1 MVRVHVRARGSL
13 VVSCAV
19 AAGLAVVGG
28 APATGSAPAQPPPA
42 ADRDSGELLYVTEG
56 NRLRRLDFDTI
67 GTGALVEDV
76 LVESAGRDPE
86 TGRDINGEICSRPD
100 GAGGFVAGED
110 TGQPSPP
117 AGWGVFDA
125 DGTQV
130 GKLTATYQT
139 AGPEPFG
146 CAFAPDGTLFTTD
159 VGTQGFGTAN
169 GQLVQ
174 WFPPYDAFPG
184 PPGAYPGTDD
194 VSTSFCKLA
203 TDLGTAGAVAVD
215 DRNRVYVA
223 ESSGLRVVRF
233 SPPFPT
239 GPDAAGG
246 CGGTDAT
253 GAPVADAV
261 QREVLITASDGML
274 TFSGLAFAPNG
285 NLYAASVLTGGIA
298 EYDLDGNLVRFLVE
312 PSGTTLPTPTG
323 NPQGIAVSADG
334 TVYYA
339 DLDLVGTLPDV
350 RPGPNGKVRRI
361 RFDEAGDPRP
371 PQIVRQALAFPD
383 GVAVLPGG
391 LEPDEPPLPLE
402 WPTLAGGDRRQFSNG
417 DETALTAETAPQLVE
432 RWRFRTEAVVTSS
445 PSVATVDLPGAGPT
459 RAVFFTSWDGYVYAL
474 DWATGRELWR
484 FAWEAQ
490 PGASFPAAGSPTV
503 ADLDGRRAVVV
514 GAGETMYAV
523 DAATGAE
530 IWRFS
535 AGTGCRDTA
544 SGQPPGLCGFGGERN
559 QVETAPIVADGV
571 VYFGMDVNDV
581 PTGKGGFFALDGA
594 SGAMRWFF
602 DPESGTVCRPNA
614 SDAVRRYDG
623 YHSEA
628 ELGLPAGFLATRRG
642 CDAPRTPNGCGN
654 IWSSAAYD
662 PDRQLLIF
670 GTSNCDTDDDP
681 ATPVPPPPMPP
692 YDEAVVA
699 LSTDGTPQWR
709 WRPREVDND
718 DLAFGGAPNLFS
730 LAIGDEVRDVVGIGN
745 KDGTYYVID
754 REGRNVGNGVSWDD
768 PDPAALPY
776 WHTKVVQGGAIGGV
790 IQTAAVD
797 EASRRVYFST
807 GPGEDVFSPQRP
819 TVHALDMDTGEI
831 VWQNAE
837 ASGLAGDASYGPT
850 SAVPGVVIAGSVI
863 TPHLRMYDAEDGKLL
878 VDRTVGEPGTFSG
891 VASGATVIDG
901 TLIVGAGIGTRT
913 STGSS
918 PGDFAADTPSAV
930 VALCVPGTDG
940 CRPPS
945 IRPGVGVAR
954 EGDSGTTTLEVPLTL
969 SRPIGQPVTVAWS
982 TIGLTA
988 RSGRDFTPSSGTVTF
1003 EPLQTEA
1010 HVSIPVIGDTRVE
1023 PAELLVVAFRDPTNA
1038 EIAGQFGGRRIGFG
1052 LGIITDDPGG

>member
-42 ADRDSGELLYVTEG
+42 ADRDSGELLYVSEG
-56 NRLRRLDFDTI
+56 NRLRRLDVDTI

-159 VGTQGFGTAN
+159 VGSQGFGTAN

-246 CGGTDAT
+246 CGGTDST

-535 AGTGCRDTA
+535 AGTGCRDTV

-754 REGRNVGNGVSWDD
+754 REGRNVRNGVSWDD

-776 WHTKVVQGGAIGGV
+776 WQTKVVEGGAIGGV

-878 VDRTVGEPGTFSG
+878 VDRTVGEPGTLSG
-891 VASGATVIDG
+891 VASGATV
-901 TLIVGAGIGTRT
+901 IGTRT

-940 CRPPS
+940 CRPAS

-1023 PAELLVVAFRDPTNA
+1023 PAEVLLVAFRDPTNA
-1038 EIAGQFGGRRIGFG
+1038 EIAGLFGGRRIGFG